1 MPTVR
6 RDFLTVRRSNDWV
19 NAIFTGRKGPRVQQG
34 SSRNSVAS
42 NPERVTVM
50 GSFKPDFYRFFAIG
64 FAVGAL
70 FVGATMDIGLGSTI
84 SDGVIPV
91 AEAQVA
97 Q

>member
-1 MPTVR
+1 
-6 RDFLTVRRSNDWV
+6 
-19 NAIFTGRKGPRVQQG
+19 
-34 SSRNSVAS
+34 
-42 NPERVTVM
+42 M
-50 GSFKPDFYRFFAIG
+50 GSFKPEFYRFFAIG